1 MRAGEVTTLSTE
13 SIATPQP
20 SAGGSAAPACAAC
33 GSPLAPDQRYCLE
46 CGERCPQTSDF
57 LRSGAPV
64 GASPPAGPPRP
75 PGVPADA
82 PQAPRSNTVSLLAG
96 VGVLLLALGV
106 GVLIG
111 RSGASSKQSPAP
123 VQVVTAGGV
132 GTGSSTEASFTGDWP
147 SGTSGYTVQ
156 LQTLPVTGT
165 TVASVAA
172 AKAAAGGKGAPAV
185 GALKSEEFASLSGE
199 NYVIYSGDFHKQSEA
214 QKALATLKK
223 NFPGAKVIRV
233 SESGSGGSGGG
244 GGGSGTGGASKS
256 SGGSKPSAP
265 SSLSKPAPSSALPSH
280 KASGKKFEEESAKL
294 PNVVSTG

>member
-1 MRAGEVTTLSTE
+1 VSTE
-13 SIATPQP
+13 SIASPQP
-20 SAGGSAAPACAAC
+20 PPASASGASACPAC
-33 GSPLAPDQRYCLE
+33 GSPLAADQRYCLE
-46 CGERCPQTSDF
+46 CGERQPQTSEF
-57 LRSGAPV
+57 LRSSAPV
-64 GASPPAGPPRP
+64 GSSPPASPPSAPSGQPAAGAQ
-75 PGVPADA
+75 PG
-82 PQAPRSNTVSLLAG
+82 RNSNTVSLLAG

-223 NFPGAKVIRV
+223 NFPGAKVIHV

-244 GGGSGTGGASKS
+244 GGGSGSGGASHS